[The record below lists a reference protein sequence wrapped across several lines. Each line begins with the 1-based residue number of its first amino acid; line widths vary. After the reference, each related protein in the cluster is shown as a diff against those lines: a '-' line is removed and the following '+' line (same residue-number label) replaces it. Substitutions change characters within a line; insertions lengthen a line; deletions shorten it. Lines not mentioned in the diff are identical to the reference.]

1 MTDSASAGPS
11 RWFLLRGLARQIVT
25 RPRATLQKL
34 EKLVATVFDVDSRR
48 RLGTADFEV
57 EYQSFRAM
65 AARSNRTLPLRR
77 DEALPCLDDRS
88 AKTPFDAHYTYHPAW
103 AARAIAR
110 IRPQRHVDIA
120 SALSFGTILSAFVP
134 VEFYDLRPAPLRL
147 SNFGSGSADL
157 SRLAFPDGSISS
169 LSCMHVIEHIGL
181 GRYGEPL
188 DPDGDI
194 GAIRELIRVL
204 APGGDLLVAV
214 PVGRSRI
221 EFNAHRI
228 YDFREFREYF
238 RALELVEFALVP
250 DGETPPGLLV
260 DPSPDVVYAQEYGCG
275 CFWFRKP
282 AGVSDRSVA
291 AESVPW
297 KTAKA

>member
-1 MTDSASAGPS
+1 
-11 RWFLLRGLARQIVT
+11 
-25 RPRATLQKL
+25 LQKL
-34 EKLVATVFDVDSRR
+34 ERLVATVFDVDSRR
-48 RLGTADFEV
+48 RLGPADFEA
-57 EYQSFRAM
+57 EFRTFREM
-65 AARSNRTLPLRR
+65 SARSNRTIPLRR

-110 IRPQRHVDIA
+110 IRPRKHVDIS
-120 SALSFGTILSAFVP
+120 SALSFGTIVSAFVP
-134 VEFYDLRPAPLRL
+134 VDFYDLRPAPLAL
-147 SNFGSGSADL
+147 SNFGSGRADL

-194 GAIRELIRVL
+194 TAIRELIRVL

-228 YDFREFREYF
+228 YGFQAFREYF
-238 RALELVEFALVP
+238 GALELVEFALLP
-250 DGETPPGLLV
+250 DGEAPAGLLV
-260 DPSPDVVYAQEYGCG
+260 NPPHDLVDAQEYGCG

-282 AGVSDRSVA
+282 PDGRDGSIA
-291 AESVPW
+291 ADATSEVRNG
-297 KTAKA
+297 